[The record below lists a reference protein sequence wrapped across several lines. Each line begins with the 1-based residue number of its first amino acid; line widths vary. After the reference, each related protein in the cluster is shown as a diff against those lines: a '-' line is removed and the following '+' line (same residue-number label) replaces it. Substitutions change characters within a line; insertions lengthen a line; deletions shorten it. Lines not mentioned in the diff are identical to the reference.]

1 MKKLIVQTY
10 NEFVRPRLPTTG
22 DRKSVSG
29 IELASDKYRR
39 HVFDDFIP
47 IPTPYEQY
55 LKERNI
61 ALIREE
67 VNTADVGVVI
77 GGGYGVTAVALS
89 EFVDELHIYEGS
101 TDLINEIE
109 ENLTANNATAK
120 IHAKIVGEAIDI
132 DGSISTETI
141 SPRELPPANV
151 VEMDC
156 EGAEMSILPEI
167 TNFPDQFVIETHP
180 QKGAPT
186 EEVIDKLN
194 NIGHTVIRQVP
205 DPVDGDVLVTK
216 G

>member
-1 MKKLIVQTY
+1 MKKLIVSAY
-10 NEFVRPRLPTTG
+10 NNFVRPRLPTTG
-22 DRKSVSG
+22 DRKYVSG
-29 IELASDKYRR
+29 IELVSEKYRR
-39 HVFDDFIP
+39 HVFDEFIP

-67 VNTADVGVVI
+67 VNTADVGISI

-89 EFVDELHIYEGS
+89 EFVHELHIYEGS

-109 ENLTANNATAK
+109 KNLTANNTTAN

-132 DGSISTETI
+132 DGNVSTESI
-141 SPRELPPANV
+141 SPRELPLADV

-156 EGAEMSILPEI
+156 EGAEISILPEI
-167 TNFPDQFVIETHP
+167 TNIPDQFVIETHP
-180 QKGAPT
+180 QNGAPT
-186 EEVIDKLN
+186 DEVIHMLN
-194 NIGHTVIRQVP
+194 EIGHTVIKQVP